1 MISPSG
7 EVAMSNSDA
16 YPDDEI
22 RIGVFICHCGGNI
35 SDVVDVKRVAD
46 EIGSMPD
53 VVRVSGVF
61 PVDAPPTAGTESSI
75 ERAVVLS
82 ETEMFLCSDPG
93 QARIEKRIKEYN
105 LNRVIV
111 AACSPTL
118 HEMTFRRACAR
129 AGLNPY
135 LFQHVNIREQVS
147 WVIEDKEAA
156 TQKASRLIRA
166 AVDRARYLEPLD
178 DRKIPIHDAALVIGG
193 GVAGLKCSLDLAQR
207 GIDVTLIEKSDVLG
221 GRMLELGTVFP
232 TDEDARELVGALVKG
247 VQENPKITVIL
258 NADLKDST
266 GSIGDF
272 NTTVVVKKDGGEED
286 VEVHSGVIVIAV
298 GLDVYEPRDGEYYY
312 GKSPAVIGLLDLQK
326 MLRDNGKLEVNGKPV
341 KSVAFLHC
349 VGSRQWEDVHEPQA
363 DGKIND
369 YCSRYCCTAIL
380 HSAVEIKERFPD
392 VEVYDFHE
400 DIRTYSRGH
409 EEIYTRSGELKV
421 KFIRFDPH
429 RPPMVQKDRKG
440 EAALTVK
447 CRDRLTFGED
457 LEVPVDLVV
466 LGTGLVAKD
475 MTTLIDLYRCSR
487 GADRFLLEA
496 HPKLRPVELAAFG
509 LFLAGSVQG
518 PMDITETTAAAAA
531 AASKAAALVSQG
543 IIELDPF
550 IAKVNE
556 DLCTGCKTCL
566 IVCPYDAIQRDD
578 EKEIAVVNEALCT
591 GCGTCVAVCPS
602 NAIQQFGFNDDMVVT
617 EILALL
623 GVETNSRAGVEAE
636 EAIAA
641 V

>member
-1 MISPSG
+1 
-7 EVAMSNSDA
+7 MSNSDGNPA
-16 YPDDEI
+16 DTVGAPNADGI

-46 EIGSMPD
+46 EIGQMSSD
-53 VVRVSGVF
+53 VVFS
-61 PVDAPPTAGTESSI
+61 T
-75 ERAVVLS
+75 
-82 ETEMFLCSDPG
+82 TEMFQCSDPG
-93 QARIEKRIKEYN
+93 QARIEASIKEHR

-135 LFQHVNIREQVS
+135 LFQHVNIREHVS

-156 TQKASRLIRA
+156 TLKAARLIRA
-166 AVDRARYLEPLD
+166 AVDRAKYLEALD

-193 GVAGLKCSLDLAQR
+193 GVAGLKCSLDLAHR
-207 GIDVTLIEKSDVLG
+207 GINVILIEKSDVLG
-221 GRMLELGTVFP
+221 GRMLELGKVFP
-232 TDEDARELVGALVKG
+232 TDEDARELVGALVKD
-247 VQENPKITVIL
+247 VENNPKIKVIM

-272 NTTVVVKKDGGEED
+272 HTTVVVKKGGGEEEVD
-286 VEVHSGVIVIAV
+286 VHSGVIVIAV
-298 GLDVYEPRDGEYYY
+298 GLDVYEPRENEYYY
-312 GKSPAVIGLLDLQK
+312 KKSPAVIGLLDLQQ
-326 MLRDNGKLEVNGKPV
+326 MLRDNDKLEIDGKPV
-341 KSVAFLHC
+341 KNVAFLHC

-369 YCSRYCCTAIL
+369 YCSRYCCTGIL
-380 HSAVEIKERFPD
+380 HSAVEIRERFPD
-392 VEVYDFHE
+392 VGVYDFHE

-409 EEIYTRSGELKV
+409 EEIYTKSGELGV

-429 RPPMVQKDRKG
+429 KPPVVKKDAKG
-440 EAALTVK
+440 AAPLVVT
-447 CRDRLTFGED
+447 CHDRLTFGEEV
-457 LEVPVDLVV
+457 EVPVDMVV

-487 GADRFLLEA
+487 GSDRFLLEA

-518 PMDITETTAAAAA
+518 PMDITETTAGAAA
-531 AASKAAALVSQG
+531 AASKAAALVTQG
-543 IIELDPF
+543 VIELDPF

-556 DLCTGCKTCL
+556 ELCTGCQTCL
-566 IVCPYDAIQRDD
+566 NICPYDAIKRDE
-578 EKEIAVVNEALCT
+578 EKEIAVINEALCT
-591 GCGTCVAVCPS
+591 GCGTCAATCPS

-617 EILALL
+617 EVLTLL
-623 GVETNSRAGVEAE
+623 GIQTGVEE
-636 EAIAA
+636 EETVAA